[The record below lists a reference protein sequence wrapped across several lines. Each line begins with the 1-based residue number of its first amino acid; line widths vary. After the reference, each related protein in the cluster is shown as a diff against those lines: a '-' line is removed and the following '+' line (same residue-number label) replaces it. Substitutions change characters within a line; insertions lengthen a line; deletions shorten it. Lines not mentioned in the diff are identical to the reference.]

1 MGDLTLAGLGEK
13 IGQELGVS
21 DWVAIDQA
29 RIDAF
34 ASCTGDNQWIHVDVE
49 RAKRESPFGGP
60 VAHGYLTLSM
70 VASLAMIQSPRLVL
84 GQ

>member
-34 ASCTGDNQWIHVDVE
+34 ASCTGDNQWIHVVNE
-49 RAKRESPFGGP
+49 
-60 VAHGYLTLSM
+60 
-70 VASLAMIQSPRLVL
+70 
-84 GQ
+84 